1 MHHQL
6 YAALAQ
12 TRVAE
17 LKGAAA
23 TARAEQWRRHEHIL
37 RVLRRATVIPHLSRA
52 NTTSR

>member
-23 TARAEQWRRHEHIL
+23 TARAEQRRRHEHIP
-37 RVLRRATVIPHLSRA
+37 RALRRATVIPHLFRA
-52 NTTSR
+52 NRTSP